1 MIRYRLFTDPQAS
14 HGPGKYGGHDDDQ
27 RTGESV
33 SEKDGVEGTS
43 TAPGDCPGSRELTG
57 LTAWLAAAAIVVSTM
72 VMILISAAG
81 PNVSVPSMRRTS
93 GLPWWHSL
101 HLSATLVTV
110 SLWAAMVLG
119 CAGVMAGL
127 VAVAHGARPP
137 VRRVIAFAFLAVV
150 VLTVLP
156 PAGSTDSMSYAA
168 NGRMAVIGHSP
179 YIMTPRQLEQAGD
192 PVGKQLPFKEIPST
206 WTNTVSVYGPVA
218 TGAEWVAAELGGTS
232 LARITFWLK
241 LEEAIA
247 FGAVVLI
254 LDRMLR
260 NNPEMRLRAHLL
272 WSVNPL
278 LLWEIVAS
286 GHVDGLSAVF
296 GLLGVAALRS
306 RGRPAGGDAEPRI
319 AGADAGNPGSW
330 AGLLSPRGWIGLWRA
345 GPEVASGSAAMSGLL
360 IGVATGI
367 KVEYVLFGA
376 AVAWACRRSL
386 KAFAAAAAGFLVV
399 VIPAYLAAGDPAIKV
414 LITRSPGV
422 TWDNMYQLL
431 WRPVFGYTQFST
443 SRIPPHLEP
452 VAYLLFAAVAVL
464 ALLRLP
470 DRVPGWPAVAPA
482 LALSLAWLF
491 VTAFQRPWYDVMA
504 ISLLALYSASKLDWV
519 ILIRLLAGATVYAQA
534 IESPAEPHWLY
545 DVVQFD
551 GSWLTPAV
559 RLLAAMALVW
569 LCVSGR
575 WGWRSRSVA
584 SSGRLP
590 ELLPLS

>member
-1 MIRYRLFTDPQAS
+1 LSD
-14 HGPGKYGGHDDDQ
+14 
-27 RTGESV
+27 
-33 SEKDGVEGTS
+33 KDGVEGTS
-43 TAPGDCPGSRELTG
+43 AAPGDRPGSGKSTHLIG
-57 LTAWLAAAAIVVSTM
+57 WVAAAAIVVSTV
-72 VMILISAAG
+72 VMIGISAAG
-81 PNVSVPSMRRTS
+81 PSVSVPSLRRTS

-101 HLSATLVTV
+101 HLGATLVTV

-119 CAGVMAGL
+119 CAGVIAGL
-127 VAVAHGARPP
+127 IAVARGARPP
-137 VRRVIAFAFLAVV
+137 VRPVIAVAFLAVV

-156 PAGSTDSMSYAA
+156 PAGSTDSISYAA

-179 YIMTPRQLEQAGD
+179 YVMTPRQLKQAGD
-192 PVGKQLPFKEIPST
+192 PVGEQMPFNEIPST

-241 LEEAIA
+241 AEEAIA

-306 RGRPAGGDAEPRI
+306 RGRPVPSI
-319 AGADAGNPGSW
+319 APGT
-330 AGLLSPRGWIGLWRA
+330 
-345 GPEVASGSAAMSGLL
+345 AAVSGLL

-386 KAFAAAAAGFLVV
+386 TALAAAAAGFFVL
-399 VIPAYLAAGDPAIKV
+399 VIPVYLAAGTPAIKV
-414 LITRSPGV
+414 LITRGPGV

-431 WRPVFGYTQFST
+431 WRPVFGYTQFSA
-443 SRIPPHLEP
+443 SSVPPHLELA
-452 VAYLLFAAVAVL
+452 AYLLFAAVALL
-464 ALLRLP
+464 ALLRFP
-470 DRVPGWPAVAPA
+470 DRVPGLPAVAPA

-504 ISLLALYSASKLDWV
+504 ISLLALYSMSKLDWV

-534 IESPAEPHWLY
+534 IESPADPHWLY

-559 RLLAAMALVW
+559 RLLAAVALVW

-575 WGWRSRSVA
+575 WGWRSRSAA